1 MSPHEEA
8 LTAGDSHSVLWRV
21 SYVLWRNEVSYPIAN
36 FFSVLLKI
44 ELRIFSDLGWS
55 SLVWMSRIP
64 KPDEALIIE
73 LMVSVVVDDAVQG
86 VMGGGDIG
94 VDGERGHLN
103 RGLDA
108 SSGGT

>member
-1 MSPHEEA
+1 
-8 LTAGDSHSVLWRV
+8 
-21 SYVLWRNEVSYPIAN
+21 
-36 FFSVLLKI
+36 
-44 ELRIFSDLGWS
+44 
-55 SLVWMSRIP
+55 MSRIP